1 MGYLNNWEKTVEAI
15 NDDGWLHSGDMG
27 RIDEVGHTHTQTSQ
41 LTDSVL
47 FSQEWFSSYHWTI
60 RR

>member
-27 RIDEVGHTHTQTSQ
+27 RIDEVGHTHTLRLLS
-41 LTDSVL
+41 
-47 FSQEWFSSYHWTI
+47 
-60 RR
+60 